1 MKARFITAILL
12 PVATMMML
20 LTPQSSEAGNS
31 TLSSRLVH
39 PNPFTEG
46 TTFQLTMPKS
56 ARIRISVYNVRG
68 ELMRTLFEGEHPQGD
83 YDIPWDGKDLNG
95 NPVPAGVY
103 VCVLY
108 SENVA
113 VKSVKVIKAQT

>member
-1 MKARFITAILL
+1 MNKRCITLFML
-12 PVATMMML
+12 PLMMMAVL
-20 LTPQSSEAGNS
+20 LVPQKVDARGSDRM
-31 TLSSRLVH
+31 TKLVH

-56 ARIRISVYNVRG
+56 ARIRIAVFNMLG
-68 ELMRTLFEGEHPQGD
+68 ELINTLYDGDHPAGD
-83 YDIPWDGKDLNG
+83 YEVPWNGRDLND